1 MKTVERNLYLNRLV
15 ARKHNGMIKVVTGVR
30 RCGKSFL
37 LFELFYKHLKDSG
50 VDDAHIVKVDLE
62 DRRNKELRNPDAL
75 LSYIDSKLLD
85 ESMYY
90 VMLDEVQLVNEFE
103 DVLNSY
109 LKRKNVDVYVTG
121 SNSKFLSRDVITEFR
136 GRGDEVKIAPL
147 SFSEFM
153 QVFQGSREEALAEY
167 ITFGGLPKLF
177 DLPDDKAKMDYLQG
191 LFKKTYLTDI
201 EERYN
206 IKNSGDLEELIDFVA
221 SSIGG
226 LINPSKI
233 SNTFNSIKKSKI
245 SQPTIKNYLDILQDV
260 FLLKKSV
267 RYDVKGKRYIDT
279 PAKYYFEDLGLRN
292 ARLNFR
298 QNESTHLVENLV
310 FNELCIRGMSVDVG
324 VVPLNLTEN
333 GKNVRRQLEVDFVCN
348 QGSRRLYIQSAL
360 HLPDEEK
367 WNQELRPLKAID
379 DSFLKFV
386 ITADPVKKHQNE
398 DGFVIMNL
406 FDFLLDE
413 NSLGV

>member
-1 MKTVERNLYLNRLV
+1 MKTVNRNLYLNRLV
-15 ARKHNGMIKVVTGVR
+15 ARKHNGMIKVITGIR

-50 VDDAHIVKVDLE
+50 VDDSHIIKVDLE

-90 VMLDEVQLVNEFE
+90 VMLDEVQLVDEFE

-177 DLPDDKAKMDYLQG
+177 DLPDETAKMDYLQG

-206 IKNSGDLEELIDFVA
+206 IKNCGDLEELIDFVA
-221 SSIGG
+221 SSIGA

-233 SNTFNSIKKSKI
+233 SNAFNSIKKSKI

-367 WNQELRPLKAID
+367 WNQELRSLRAID

-413 NSLGV
+413 NSLGL

>member
-1 MKTVERNLYLNRLV
+1 MKTVNRNLYLNRLV
-15 ARKHNGMIKVVTGVR
+15 ARKHNGMIKVITGIR

-50 VDDAHIVKVDLE
+50 VDDSHIIKVDLE
-62 DRRNKELRNPDAL
+62 DRRNKEPRNPDAL

-90 VMLDEVQLVNEFE
+90 VILDEVQLVDEFE

-109 LKRKNVDVYVTG
+109 LKRNNVDVYVTG

-177 DLPDDKAKMDYLQG
+177 DLPDETAKMDYLQG

-206 IKNSGDLEELIDFVA
+206 IKNCGDLEELIDFVA
-221 SSIGG
+221 SSIGA

-233 SNTFNSIKKSKI
+233 SNAFNSIKKSKI

-367 WNQELRPLKAID
+367 WNQELRSLRAID

>member
-1 MKTVERNLYLNRLV
+1 MKTVKRNLYLNRLV
-15 ARKHNGMIKVVTGVR
+15 ARKHNGMIKVITGIR

-50 VDDAHIVKVDLE
+50 VDDSHIIKVDLE
-62 DRRNKELRNPDAL
+62 DRRNKELRNLDVL

-90 VMLDEVQLVNEFE
+90 VMLDEVQLVDEFE

-177 DLPDDKAKMDYLQG
+177 DMSDETAKMDYLQG

-206 IKNSGDLEELIDFVA
+206 IKNCGDLEELIDFVA
-221 SSIGG
+221 SSIGA

-233 SNTFNSIKKSKI
+233 SNAFNSIKKSKI

-292 ARLNFR
+292 TRLNFR

-367 WNQELRPLKAID
+367 WNQELRSLRAID